1 MAVQDPLARGVY
13 AISVA
18 ADMVGIG
25 QQNLR
30 LYERRGLLEPVRTSG
45 GTRQYSEHDVAVLR
59 RITELLAEGLNLKGI
74 RLVLGWKPKTGP
86 SNSSSNAA
94 PPAPEPPPP
103 PLGLRPR
110 RPSAQLRWTRPGHR
124 ASPVPGFSLP
134 PVG

>member
-30 LYERRGLLEPVRTSG
+30 LYERRGLLEPGRTSG

-59 RITELLAEGLNLKGI
+59 RINELLGEGLNLKGI
-74 RLVLGWKPKTGP
+74 GLVLGLEAENRALKHELERRSATDSGR
-86 SNSSSNAA
+86 SGT
-94 PPAPEPPPP
+94 PA
-103 PLGLRPR
+103 
-110 RPSAQLRWTRPGHR
+110 
-124 ASPVPGFSLP
+124 V
-134 PVG
+134 